1 MKLILILLIP
11 ISLLNQG
18 CLNNKNNQ
26 EINREFIEKGQS
38 IAKQTFDTLNK
49 ELSTAISEKGLKAA
63 IDYCNLNASSITSIY
78 EKEEITS
85 ISRTA
90 IKFRNPA
97 NAPDSLEMLVL
108 NEYGSSKER
117 GDTLSHRLIVNDTE
131 IHYFKPIL
139 LNNKCLLC
147 HGDPN
152 TEIQPEV
159 LEQIKNKYPGD
170 LATGFRKDDLRGMW
184 HIVFNKK

>member
-1 MKLILILLIP
+1 MKRIIILLVTVW
-11 ISLLNQG
+11 LLNQG
-18 CLNNKNNQ
+18 CLNSKNNQ
-26 EINREFIEKGQS
+26 DINKEFIEKGQS

-49 ELSTAISEKGLKAA
+49 ELSAAISEKGLKAA
-63 IDYCNLNASSITSIY
+63 IDYCNLNASNITSIF
-78 EKEEITS
+78 EKEEIKS

-117 GDTLSHRLIVNDTE
+117 GDSIGHKLIIKETE

-139 LNNKCLLC
+139 LDNRCLLC
-147 HGDPN
+147 HGDPK

-159 LEQIKNKYPGD
+159 LKQIKIKYPND
-170 LATGFRKDDLRGMW
+170 LATGFQKDDLRGMW

>member
-1 MKLILILLIP
+1 MKRILIFLI
-11 ISLLNQG
+11 SVWLLNQG
-18 CLNNKNNQ
+18 CVNSKNNQ
-26 EINREFIEKGQS
+26 DVKKVYLEKGQS
-38 IAKQTFDTLNK
+38 IAKQTFDTLNR
-49 ELSTAISEKGLKAA
+49 ELSAAISEKGLIAA
-63 IDYCNLNASSITSIY
+63 IDYCNLNASDITSIY
-78 EKEEITS
+78 EKEEVSS

-97 NAPDSLEMLVL
+97 NAPDSLELLVL
-108 NEYGSSKER
+108 NEYASSKER
-117 GDTLSHRLIVNDTE
+117 GDTISHKLIIDETE

-139 LNNKCLLC
+139 LDNKCLLC
-147 HGDPN
+147 HGVPK

-159 LEQIKNKYPGD
+159 LEQIKNNYPDD

>member
-1 MKLILILLIP
+1 MIRILILLISV
-11 ISLLNQG
+11 SLLNQG
-18 CLNNKNNQ
+18 CLNRKNNQ
-26 EINREFIEKGQS
+26 EIKREFIEKGQS

-49 ELSTAISEKGLKAA
+49 ELSAAISEKGLRAA
-63 IDYCNLNASSITSIY
+63 IDYCSLNASSITSIY

-97 NAPDSLEMLVL
+97 NAPD
-108 NEYGSSKER
+108 KER
-117 GDTLSHRLIVNDTE
+117 GDTISHRLIVNETE

-139 LNNKCLLC
+139 LDNKCLLC

-159 LEQIKNKYPGD
+159 LEQIKNKYPDD

>member
-26 EINREFIEKGQS
+26 EINKEFIEKGQS
-38 IAKQTFDTLNK
+38 IVKQTFDTLNK

-63 IDYCNLNASSITSIY
+63 IDYCYLNASTITSIY
-78 EKEEITS
+78 ENKAITS

-117 GDTLSHRLIVNDTE
+117 GDTISHRLIVNETE

-139 LNNKCLLC
+139 LDNKCLLC

-152 TEIQPEV
+152 TEIQSEV